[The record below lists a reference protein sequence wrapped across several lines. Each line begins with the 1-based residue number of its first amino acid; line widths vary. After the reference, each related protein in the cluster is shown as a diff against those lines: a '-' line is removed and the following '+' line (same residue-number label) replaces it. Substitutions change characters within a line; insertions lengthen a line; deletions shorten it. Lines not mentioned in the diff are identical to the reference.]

1 MAGNLHLQ
9 FADANRI
16 GAVNIDG
23 GGGGGL
29 CAVLEIRPL
38 SIDDVVVVDETTF
51 SALQIFAA
59 DAPPASGSR
68 KVYTPPSLCLSLSHK
83 ALFGVLLN

>member
-9 FADANRI
+9 FTDANRI
-16 GAVNIDG
+16 GAVNVDG
-23 GGGGGL
+23 AG
-29 CAVLEIRPL
+29 CVVLEIRAL

-68 KVYTPPSLCLSLSHK
+68 KVK
-83 ALFGVLLN
+83 